1 MRDTLTDPRLARY
14 AGQFVWLELNFDR
27 PENQDF
33 LMRHAVLNTPSF
45 FIIDPVSG
53 RVMATQVTAMTFNE
67 LTAFLERAETA
78 ITRNRAPADIVYS
91 EADALLAA
99 NKLADATTAFRRA
112 LSIGGK
118 SWAQRDEAIGSLTW
132 ALKSN
137 QQWQECAAT
146 AVGEAPHMERGAS
159 FGKLV
164 LAGIMCVYQGGSD
177 EWTKSVREILEPLAE
192 EAVVLPAIA
201 RDHRFELYQNLMMLA
216 DTRNDKKRVAILGDR
231 WLGELD
237 ATKPKNDDERSAL
250 DIARVDVESILGDP
264 GRVLPA
270 LAESERAMPTN
281 FNASLR
287 LAQMEILAKQLDDA
301 IGACNRGLAHTTGP
315 LGRSW
320 LLQIQADA
328 LLQKG
333 DTKAGR
339 LALEKALREAE
350 HISVTG
356 PRRNNVARIRKRLS
370 SIDGQ
375 ENK

>member
-1 MRDTLTDPRLARY
+1 MRDTLTDARLARY

-33 LMRHAVLNTPSF
+33 LARHAVVSTPSF

-53 RVMATQVTAMTFNE
+53 RVTATQVTAMTFNE
-67 LTAFLERAETA
+67 LTAFLERGETA
-78 ITRNRAPADIVYS
+78 TTRNRAPADLVYS

-99 NKLADATTAFRRA
+99 NKLAEATTAFRRA
-112 LSIGGK
+112 LRIGGK
-118 SWAQRDEAIGSLTW
+118 SWAQRDEAIGSLAW

-137 QQWQECAAT
+137 QQWHECATT
-146 AVGEAPHMERGAS
+146 AVGQAPHMERGAS

-164 LAGIMCVYQGGSD
+164 LAGIMCVNQGGSD
-177 EWTKSVREILEPLAE
+177 EWTKSAREILEPLAE
-192 EAVVLPAIA
+192 EAIALPAIA
-201 RDHRFELYQNLMMLA
+201 RDHRFELYQNLMMLSDA
-216 DTRNDKKRVAILGDR
+216 RNDKKRVAILGDR
-231 WLGELD
+231 WLAELD

-250 DIARVDVESILGDP
+250 DIARVDVESILGHP

-287 LAQMEILAKQLDDA
+287 LAQMELFAKRFDDA
-301 IGACNRGLAHTTGP
+301 IGACTRGLAHATGP
-315 LGRSW
+315 LGKSW

-328 LLQKG
+328 LLGKG

-350 HISVTG
+350 HISATG
-356 PRRNNVARIRKRLS
+356 PRRNNVATIRKRLS

-375 ENK
+375 QNK